1 MSALQAIR
9 KLVLGET
16 WRLPLGIAAAVG
28 VAALI
33 RFAAGPGGWWADW
46 GGAVLL
52 AALATALVG
61 SLAFPRR

>member
-1 MSALQAIR
+1 MSTLQAIR

-28 VAALI
+28 IAAVI
-33 RFAAGPGGWWADW
+33 RVSAGAGGWWADW

-52 AALATALVG
+52 AALAGALVL
-61 SLAFPRR
+61 SLASPRR